1 MNKILI
7 ADDHPLFL
15 AGLKGALLNRLQD
28 TYIECADSYL
38 ALFSKLQEDDGELDL
53 VIMDL
58 NMPGQSA
65 LAVLERLHRRHEAL
79 RSLVFTM
86 YTNSAIARQA
96 FAAGACGYVTK
107 SSDPEALLRAV
118 RTIARG
124 GRYVSPDVAERVAMA
139 TLDGDRTVLEGL
151 TKSETEVLRLLL
163 TGRGAE
169 DVART
174 MNLSVK
180 TVRNL
185 HYAVKRKLGV
195 ENDIELVRFCAE
207 LGMVF

>member
-1 MNKILI
+1 MIRVAL
-7 ADDHPLFL
+7 ADDH
-15 AGLKGALLNRLQD
+15 AIVREGYRALLARQRDIEVVAEFGDADETARALQD
-28 TYIECADSYL
+28 TAPDIL
-38 ALFSKLQEDDGELDL
+38 
-53 VIMDL
+53 IMDL

>member
-1 MNKILI
+1 MIRVAL
-7 ADDHPLFL
+7 ADDH
-15 AGLKGALLNRLQD
+15 AIVREGYRALLTRQRDIEVVAEFGDADETARALQD
-28 TYIECADSYL
+28 TAPDVLI
-38 ALFSKLQEDDGELDL
+38 
-53 VIMDL
+53 IDL
-58 NMPGQSA
+58 NMPGQSV

-96 FAAGACGYVTK
+96 FTAGASGYVTK
-107 SSDPEALLRAV
+107 SSDPETLLRAL
-118 RTIARG
+118 RIIAQG
-124 GRYVSPDVAERVAMA
+124 GRYVSPDIAERLAIA
-139 TLDGDRTVLEGL
+139 TLDGDRTVIEGL
-151 TKSETEVLRLLL
+151 SKSEIEVLRLLL

-195 ENDIELVRFCAE
+195 ENDIELVRFCVE